1 MFDIKAFYSNRD
13 RKNDP
18 SPGSVVIPSA
28 DLESLK
34 FIRLVFAPDPDTGN
48 PVSDVRYMLSG
59 TDEGFK
65 QFVKD
70 KLFRAGAPA
79 VLADDPDEA
88 LAIVKPN
95 AMTED
100 QYLSFMN
107 VYVRS
112 KMVQEEVV
120 EDG

>member
-34 FIRLVFAPDPDTGN
+34 FTRLVFAPDPDTGN

-65 QFVKD
+65 QYVKE
-70 KLFRAGAPA
+70 KLFRAGAPT
-79 VLADDPDEA
+79 VLADDPDQA
-88 LAIVKPN
+88 LAVVKPN

-107 VYVRS
+107 EYVRS
-112 KMVQEEVV
+112 QMIQQN
-120 EDG
+120 EDD